1 MPKIHI
7 QRKVE
12 VWVEDS
18 YTVDE
23 INDDIIQLAINY
35 ELPFED
41 SDTLW
46 ETQVELGPIE
56 VYDNNWKLIHTNKGE
71 YPSECFNK

>member
-1 MPKIHI
+1 MPKIHV

-23 INDDIIQLAINY
+23 INDDIIQQAINY

-56 VYDNNWKLIHTNKGE
+56 IYDEHYKLIDSKKYNE
-71 YPSECFNK
+71 

>member
-1 MPKIHI
+1 MSKICV

-12 VWVEDS
+12 VWVSEY

-23 INDDIIQLAINY
+23 INDDIIQQAINY

-56 VYDNNWKLIHTNKGE
+56 VYDQHNKKVYSNIKNE
-71 YPSECFNK
+71 

>member
-1 MPKIHI
+1 MPKIRV

-23 INDDIIQLAINY
+23 INDDIIHQAINY

-56 VYDNNWKLIHTNKGE
+56 VYDQHNKKIYSNIKNE
-71 YPSECFNK
+71 

>member
-1 MPKIHI
+1 MPKIHV

-23 INDDIIQLAINY
+23 INDDIIQQAINY

-46 ETQVELGPIE
+46 ETQIELGPIE
-56 VYDNNWKLIHTNKGE
+56 VYDQHNKKIYSNIKNE
-71 YPSECFNK
+71 

>member
-1 MPKIHI
+1 MPKIHV

-23 INDDIIQLAINY
+23 INDDIIQQAINY

-46 ETQVELGPIE
+46 ETQVELWALYNLILLL
-56 VYDNNWKLIHTNKGE
+56 VYCIRL
-71 YPSECFNK
+71 YFQ

>member
-1 MPKIHI
+1 MPKIHV

-23 INDDIIQLAINY
+23 INDDIIQQAINY

-56 VYDNNWKLIHTNKGE
+56 GYDQLNKKIYSNIKNE
-71 YPSECFNK
+71 